1 MNTPPIEP
9 DDQRPETWLREA
21 LDDVDVPPA
30 RPQFR
35 AELRERF
42 VAADKLRETP
52 DDAEFVSQPAPDRVS
67 ARAKHRSST
76 KVRTSALDGRNSTPS
91 TRRRW
96 ALGLVA
102 AALATAA
109 ALALYFNRPE
119 PRERVQ
125 LVESALASF
134 TVDGVKMANTDEF
147 VRKLQVGAR
156 LETTTE
162 AVRVRLDGA
171 VLIELAAGTRLTLA
185 AWDESADGETLLELA
200 SGGVRVLTGPT
211 FAPRHLRVRAPD
223 ADIAIVGTE
232 FGVDVI
238 DGSGTCVCCTKGAID
253 VRARGQDAAHRVLAG
268 GMSFCFSSG
277 EAPMLGDVKSD
288 HADDVTK
295 LRRFW

>member
-1 MNTPPIEP
+1 MKTPPIEP
-9 DDQRPETWLREA
+9 DDQQPEKWLRDA
-21 LDDVDVPPA
+21 LDDVDVPPV

-42 VAADKLRETP
+42 VGADEHQATP
-52 DDAEFVSQPAPDRVS
+52 DDAELASQPAPARVS

-76 KVRTSALDGRNSTPS
+76 KERTSSLGGRNSTPS

-96 ALGLVA
+96 TLGLVA

-125 LVESALASF
+125 LVESELANF
-134 TVDGVKMANTDEF
+134 TVDGVDMANMGEF
-147 VRKLQVGAR
+147 VRKLQVGAQ
-156 LETTTE
+156 LETKHQ
-162 AVRVRLDGA
+162 AMRLRLDGV

-277 EAPMLGDVKSD
+277 EAPMLGEVKSD